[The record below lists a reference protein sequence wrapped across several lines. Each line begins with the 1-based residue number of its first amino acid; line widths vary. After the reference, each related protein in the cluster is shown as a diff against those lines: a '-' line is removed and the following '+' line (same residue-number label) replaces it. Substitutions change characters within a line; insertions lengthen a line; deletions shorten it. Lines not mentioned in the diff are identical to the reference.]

1 MRLIIKATVAFL
13 LLFNGI
19 GAVYGGLNLMLHPDG
34 SSLGLG
40 LNWLKHSPFN
50 NYLVPGIVLFI
61 SNGLFSLF
69 IFYRLLRNAGAYPL
83 LVMLQGMILE
93 GWIIIEMVLMRTVH
107 FLHIILGAADMLLL
121 IGGYILNRRGNTDQY
136 GIN

>member
-1 MRLIIKATVAFL
+1 MKLTTRAVLYFL
-13 LLFNGI
+13 LLFNGT
-19 GAVYGGLNLMLHPDG
+19 GAIYGGLNLMLHPDG

-40 LNWLKHSPFN
+40 LNWLKHSPFS

-69 IFYRLLRNAGAYPL
+69 VFYRLWSNTGVYAL
-83 LVMLQGMILE
+83 LVMLQGIILE
-93 GWIIIEMVLMRTVH
+93 GWIIIEMLLMRTVH
-107 FLHIILGAADMLLL
+107 FLHLILATAGVLLL
-121 IGGYILNRRGNTDQY
+121 IGGYILNRRTNTNEN